1 MSKTTVDGLAKAI
14 QKTLAEY
21 EGVTVESMKAAVDK
35 VSKEAVRE
43 LKSSSPNRTGAYAK
57 SWAAKKARLP
67 NKWAYQKT
75 VYNKDHYRLT
85 HLLEKGHASKNGAG
99 GPYVTNKAPVKA
111 YPHIAEVERKAVNDL
126 VQEMKE
132 TL

>member
-1 MSKTTVDGLAKAI
+1 MSKATADGLAKAI

-21 EGVTVESMKAAVDK
+21 EGVTIDSMKAAVDK
-35 VSKEAVRE
+35 ASKEAVRE

-75 VYNKDHYRLT
+75 VYNKEHYRLT
-85 HLLEKGHASKNGAG
+85 HLLEKGHKVVGAKNGRTWVDAR
-99 GPYVTNKAPVKA
+99 
-111 YPHIAEVERKAVNDL
+111 PHIEKVEQKAVETL
-126 VQEMKE
+126 VNEMKE

>member
-21 EGVTVESMKAAVDK
+21 EGVTVDNMKAAVDK

-57 SWAAKKARLP
+57 SWAAKKARLT

-75 VYNKDHYRLT
+75 VYNKEHYRLT
-85 HLLEKGHASKNGAG
+85 HLLEKGHKVVGAKNGRTWVDAR
-99 GPYVTNKAPVKA
+99 
-111 YPHIAEVERKAVNDL
+111 PHIEKVEQKAVETL
-126 VQEMKE
+126 VNEMKE

>member
-1 MSKTTVDGLAKAI
+1 MSKTTVDGLSKAI

-21 EGVTVESMKAAVDK
+21 EGVTIDSMKAAVDK
-35 VSKEAVRE
+35 ASKEAVRE

-57 SWAAKKARLP
+57 SWTSKKTKLT
-67 NKWAYQKT
+67 NKWAYEKT

-85 HLLEKGHASKNGAG
+85 HLLEKGHKVVGAKNGRTRVD
-99 GPYVTNKAPVKA
+99 PI
-111 YPHIAEVERKAVNDL
+111 PHIEKVEKKAVETL
-126 VQEMKE
+126 VREMKE

>member
-1 MSKTTVDGLAKAI
+1 MKTTVDDLSKAI

-21 EGVTVESMKAAVDK
+21 EGVTVDSMKAAVDK

-43 LKSSSPNRTGAYAK
+43 LKGSSPRRTGAYAK
-57 SWAAKKARLP
+57 SWAAKKARMT

-85 HLLEKGHASKNGAG
+85 HLLEKGHKVVGAKNGRTWVDAR
-99 GPYVTNKAPVKA
+99 
-111 YPHIAEVERKAVNDL
+111 PHIEKVEQKAVETL
-126 VQEMKE
+126 VNEMKE

>member
-21 EGVTVESMKAAVDK
+21 EGVTIDSMKAAVDK
-35 VSKEAVRE
+35 ASKEAVRE

-57 SWAAKKARLP
+57 SWAAKKARLT

-75 VYNKDHYRLT
+75 VYNKEHYRLT
-85 HLLEKGHASKNGAG
+85 HLLEKGHKVVGAKNGRTWVDAR
-99 GPYVTNKAPVKA
+99 
-111 YPHIAEVERKAVNDL
+111 PHIEKVEQKAVETL
-126 VQEMKE
+126 VNEMKE

>member
-14 QKTLAEY
+14 QKTFAEY
-21 EGVTVESMKAAVDK
+21 EGVTVDSMKAAVDK
-35 VSKEAVRE
+35 ASKEAVRE

-57 SWAAKKARLP
+57 SWAAKKARLT

-75 VYNKDHYRLT
+75 VYNKEHYRLT
-85 HLLEKGHASKNGAG
+85 HLLEKGHKVVGAKNGRTWVDAR
-99 GPYVTNKAPVKA
+99 
-111 YPHIAEVERKAVNDL
+111 PHIEKVEQKAVETL
-126 VQEMKE
+126 VNEMKE

>member
-43 LKSSSPNRTGAYAK
+43 LKGSSPKRTGAYAK
-57 SWAAKKARLP
+57 SWAAKKARLT

-85 HLLEKGHASKNGAG
+85 HLLEKGHKVVGAKNGRTRVD
-99 GPYVTNKAPVKA
+99 PI
-111 YPHIAEVERKAVNDL
+111 PHIEKVEHKAVNDL
-126 VQEMKE
+126 VREMKE

>member
-1 MSKTTVDGLAKAI
+1 MKTQADGLAKAI

-35 VSKEAVRE
+35 ASKEAVRE
-43 LKSSSPNRTGAYAK
+43 LKSSSPKRSGAYAQGWT
-57 SWAAKKARLP
+57 SKKAKLA
-67 NKWAYQKT
+67 NKYAYEKT

-85 HLLEKGHASKNGAG
+85 HLLEKGHRVVGAKNGRTWVDAR
-99 GPYVTNKAPVKA
+99 
-111 YPHIAEVERKAVNDL
+111 PHIEKVEKKAVETL
-126 VQEMKE
+126 VNEMKE

>member
-21 EGVTVESMKAAVDK
+21 EGVTVDNMKAAVDK

-57 SWAAKKARLP
+57 SWAAKKARLT

-85 HLLEKGHASKNGAG
+85 HLLEKGHKVVGVKNGRTRVD
-99 GPYVTNKAPVKA
+99 PI
-111 YPHIAEVERKAVNDL
+111 PHIEKVEKKAVENL
-126 VQEMKE
+126 VREMKE

>member
-21 EGVTVESMKAAVDK
+21 EGVTIDSMKAAVDK
-35 VSKEAVRE
+35 ASKEAVRE

-57 SWAAKKARLP
+57 SWAAKKARLT

-75 VYNKDHYRLT
+75 VYNKEHYRLT
-85 HLLEKGHASKNGAG
+85 HLLEKGHKVVGAKNGRTWVDARQ
-99 GPYVTNKAPVKA
+99 
-111 YPHIAEVERKAVNDL
+111 HIEKVEQKAVETLLN
-126 VQEMKE
+126 EMKE

>member
-21 EGVTVESMKAAVDK
+21 EGVTVDGMKAAVDK

-43 LKSSSPNRTGAYAK
+43 LKGSSPRRSGAYAK
-57 SWAAKKARLP
+57 SWTSKKTKLT
-67 NKWAYQKT
+67 NKWAYEKT

-85 HLLEKGHASKNGAG
+85 HLLEKGHKVVGAKNGRTRV
-99 GPYVTNKAPVKA
+99 GPI
-111 YPHIAEVERKAVNDL
+111 PHIEKVEKKAVENL
-126 VQEMKE
+126 VREMKE

>member
-21 EGVTVESMKAAVDK
+21 EGVTVDSMKAAVDK
-35 VSKEAVRE
+35 ASKEAVRE
-43 LKSSSPNRTGAYAK
+43 LKGSSPKRTGEYAK
-57 SWAAKKARLP
+57 SWAAKKARLT

-75 VYNKDHYRLT
+75 VYNKEHYRLT
-85 HLLEKGHASKNGAG
+85 HLLEKGHKVVGAKNGRTWVDAR
-99 GPYVTNKAPVKA
+99 
-111 YPHIAEVERKAVNDL
+111 PHIEKVEQKAVETL
-126 VQEMKE
+126 VNEMKE

>member
-21 EGVTVESMKAAVDK
+21 EGVTVDSMKAAVDK

-43 LKSSSPNRTGAYAK
+43 LKGSSPRRTGAYAK
-57 SWAAKKARLP
+57 SWTSKKTKLT
-67 NKWAYQKT
+67 NKWAYEKT

-85 HLLEKGHASKNGAG
+85 HLLEKGHKVVGAKNGRARVD
-99 GPYVTNKAPVKA
+99 PI
-111 YPHIAEVERKAVNDL
+111 PHIEKVEKKAVETL
-126 VQEMKE
+126 VNEMKE

>member
-35 VSKEAVRE
+35 ASKESVRE

-57 SWAAKKARLP
+57 SWAAKKARLT

-75 VYNKDHYRLT
+75 VYNKEHYRLT
-85 HLLEKGHASKNGAG
+85 HLLEKGHRVVGAKNGRTRVD
-99 GPYVTNKAPVKA
+99 PI
-111 YPHIAEVERKAVNDL
+111 PHIEKVEKKAVENL
-126 VQEMKE
+126 VREMKE

>member
-1 MSKTTVDGLAKAI
+1 MKTTVDDLSKAI

-35 VSKEAVRE
+35 ASKEAVRE

-57 SWAAKKARLP
+57 SWTSTKTKLT
-67 NKWAYQKT
+67 NKWAYEKT

-85 HLLEKGHASKNGAG
+85 HLLEKGHKVVGAKNGRTRVD
-99 GPYVTNKAPVKA
+99 PI
-111 YPHIAEVERKAVNDL
+111 PHIEKVEKKAVETL
-126 VQEMKE
+126 VREMKE

>member
-1 MSKTTVDGLAKAI
+1 MKTTVDDLSKAI

-21 EGVTVESMKAAVDK
+21 EGVTIDNMKAAVDK
-35 VSKEAVRE
+35 ASKEAVRE

-57 SWAAKKARLP
+57 SWAAKKARLT

-75 VYNKDHYRLT
+75 VYNKEHYRLT
-85 HLLEKGHASKNGAG
+85 HLLEKGHKVVGAKNGRTWVDAR
-99 GPYVTNKAPVKA
+99 
-111 YPHIAEVERKAVNDL
+111 PHIEKVEQKAVETL
-126 VQEMKE
+126 VNEMKE

>member
-21 EGVTVESMKAAVDK
+21 EGVTIDSMKAAVDK
-35 VSKEAVRE
+35 ASKEAVRE

-57 SWAAKKARLP
+57 SWAAKKARLT

-75 VYNKDHYRLT
+75 VYNKEHYRLT
-85 HLLEKGHASKNGAG
+85 HLLEKGHDVKFRGRVVGHAE
-99 GPYVTNKAPVKA
+99 PVE
-111 YPHIAEVERKAVNDL
+111 HIAKVEKKAVNDL

>member
-1 MSKTTVDGLAKAI
+1 MKTTVDDLSKAI

-21 EGVTVESMKAAVDK
+21 EGVTIDSMKAAVDK
-35 VSKEAVRE
+35 ASKEAVRE

-57 SWAAKKARLP
+57 SWAAKKARLT

-85 HLLEKGHASKNGAG
+85 HLLEKGHKVVGAKNGRTRVD
-99 GPYVTNKAPVKA
+99 PI
-111 YPHIAEVERKAVNDL
+111 PHIEKVEKKAVENL
-126 VQEMKE
+126 VREMKE

>member
-21 EGVTVESMKAAVDK
+21 EGVTVDSMKAAVDK

-43 LKSSSPNRTGAYAK
+43 LKGSSPKRTGAYAK
-57 SWAAKKARLP
+57 SWAAKKARLT

-75 VYNKDHYRLT
+75 VYNKEHYRLT
-85 HLLEKGHASKNGAG
+85 HLLEKGHRVVGAKNGRTRVD
-99 GPYVTNKAPVKA
+99 PI
-111 YPHIAEVERKAVNDL
+111 PHIEKVEKKAVENL
-126 VQEMKE
+126 VREMKE